1 MLIIV
6 LAGGLVYLLSSASR
20 SERPP
25 VVASKPALPPSA
37 QTTGD
42 HEQTPDTAIAPERA
56 AGEAMK
62 DDHTPG
68 QPAAQRAPALEP
80 EIREA
85 LGRILNTSSEGLV
98 EVTTDKGTSVDL
110 QGRFQ
115 TAPVATIDENG
126 KATIVDYSTL
136 PKEPSP

>member
-1 MLIIV
+1 VLIIV
-6 LAGGLVYLLSSASR
+6 LAAGLVYLLSSVSR
-20 SERPP
+20 PESPR
-25 VVASKPALPPSA
+25 ALAGKSALPPPA
-37 QTTGD
+37 RTTQD
-42 HEQTPDTAIAPERA
+42 RKQTPDTAAAPERV
-56 AGEAMK
+56 AGEAMHH
-62 DDHTPG
+62 DHA
-68 QPAAQRAPALEP
+68 QPAARRAPLEP

-115 TAPVATIDENG
+115 TAPVATIDEHG